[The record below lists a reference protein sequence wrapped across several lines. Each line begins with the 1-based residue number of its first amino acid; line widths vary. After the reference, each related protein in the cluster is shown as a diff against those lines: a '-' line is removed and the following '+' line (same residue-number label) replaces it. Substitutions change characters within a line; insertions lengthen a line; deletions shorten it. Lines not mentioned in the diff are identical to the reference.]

1 MSEKRKDSKGRI
13 LKPGESQRKDGR
25 YQYRYTDL
33 RGVRRLI
40 YGNDLQ
46 ELRSKEK
53 EIELQLAKGI
63 NVFEGKIKLE
73 ELMDRAMKLKRNWR
87 ASTAKTMSRYLKIIQ
102 ASKLYRMQ
110 ICNIRMADCKQYFI
124 ELHDQGYS
132 FSTISSIHTLLRMAF
147 TLAYEDDILV
157 KNPCDFHLS
166 AIVSDDAE
174 KVAALT
180 PEQEKSLFA
189 FLQEDT
195 IGKRHLEM
203 FTILIGTGMRIS
215 EFAALTVNDID
226 LTNNVI
232 HVNKQIVRLVG
243 ELTITEPKTESGKRD
258 IPMTR
263 EVRDAVKTLLI
274 RRQSV
279 SANVMV
285 GGYVGFLSVTRT
297 GRPRTHSEYA
307 DAVRKIM
314 DRYNEVSDVQISRCT
329 PHVLRHTFCTKC
341 IASGMDV
348 KTVQYLMGHSDVST
362 TLNVYSDHVFENVV
376 SNMEMLKIHCN

>member
-33 RGVRRLI
+33 RGVRRLV
-40 YGNDLQ
+40 YGNNLQ

-63 NVFEGKIKLE
+63 DVFEGKIKLE
-73 ELMDRAMKLKRNWR
+73 ELLDRAIKLKRNWR

-110 ICNIRMADCKQYFI
+110 VCNIRMADCKQYFI
-124 ELHDQGYS
+124 DLHDLGYS

-180 PEQEKSLFA
+180 SEQEKSLFA
-189 FLQEDT
+189 FLREDT
-195 IGKRHLEM
+195 IGKRYLEM

-226 LTNNVI
+226 LANNVI

-243 ELTITEPKTESGKRD
+243 ELTITEPKTDSGKRD

-263 EVRDAVKTLLI
+263 EVRDAAKSLLL

-279 SANVMV
+279 SANVMI

-314 DRYNEVSDVQISRCT
+314 NRYSEVGDVEIPRCT